1 MADFFLDFYG
11 VFVSLHSKNN
21 GVMAYQNIIGREEE
35 IKQLERLLSTSKS
48 EFVAIYGR
56 RRVGKSYLVEEVYKD
71 KITFRAIG
79 SFIKANDEKTYKQTQ
94 LDHFYESL
102 LDIGMAEDTPRPTN
116 WREAFRLLKIQLEGI
131 RTKRRVIFLDE
142 LPWLAG
148 PQSSEMIA
156 ELGYFWNSWADRQR
170 NVVLVVCGSATSWML
185 DNVIRDYGG
194 LYGRLTG
201 TIRLLPFTLREC
213 EAYFKNRGFHLS
225 RYEIAVAYMAF
236 GGIPYYLDRID
247 NEKNLSE
254 NIDDFFFKDEKRIHQ
269 EFRDVYTGLY
279 ATSERYLDIVK
290 ALGSRFYGMTRRE
303 LASAVGIELGGTFSK
318 ILDNLHESG
327 ITREYPRY
335 GKERVET
342 VYQLK
347 DFFSI
352 FYLHFIQG
360 KGTDAGNWRTVQ
372 RTPTF
377 YTWAGNTFEMLCIE
391 HLQQMKEKLRIA
403 TINRNYCWK
412 GAAPSGELCQIDL
425 VLEWKGERT
434 DYLCEMKF
442 SEHEFTI
449 DKQYEKELGNKIYAF
464 LNSKQHTKTHSIQLV
479 MVTTNGVIR
488 NEHSKDVNQQIIL
501 DDFFV

>member
-1 MADFFLDFYG
+1 
-11 VFVSLHSKNN
+11 
-21 GVMAYQNIIGREEE
+21 MAYQSIIGRNEE
-35 IKQLERLLSTSKS
+35 IKKLEKFLKSPKS

-56 RRVGKSYLVEEVYKD
+56 RRVGKSYLIEEVYKG
-71 KITFRAIG
+71 KIVFRAIG
-79 SFIKANDEKTYKQTQ
+79 SYIKDKDSKSYRQTQ

-102 LDIGMAEDTPRPTN
+102 LDIGMSDETPRPAN
-116 WREAFRLLKIQLEGI
+116 WREAFRLLRKCLEKS
-131 RTKRRVIFLDE
+131 RAKRRVVFLDE

-148 PQSSEMIA
+148 PQSAEMIT

-170 NVVLVVCGSATSWML
+170 NIVLVVCGSATSWML

-194 LYGRLTG
+194 LHGRLTG

-213 EAYFKNRGFHLS
+213 EKYFKSRGFHLS
-225 RYEIAVAYMAF
+225 RYEMAVAYMAF

-254 NIDDFFFKDEKRIHQ
+254 NIDDFFFKEERINQ
-269 EFRDVYTGLY
+269 EFKDVYAGLY
-279 ATSERYLDIVK
+279 ASSERYVDIVK
-290 ALGSRFYGMTRRE
+290 ALGTKFYGMTRSE
-303 LASAVGIELGGTFSK
+303 LAEAVGIELGGTFSK

-347 DFFSI
+347 DFFSM
-352 FYLHFIQG
+352 FYLHFIHG
-360 KGTDAGNWRTVQ
+360 KGTDAGNWRTIQ
-372 RTPTF
+372 RTQTF

-391 HLQQMKEKLRIA
+391 HLPQMKDKLRIA
-403 TINRNYCWK
+403 TINRNYCWR
-412 GAAPSGELCQIDL
+412 GQAPDGETCQIDL

-434 DYLCEMKF
+434 DYICEMKF

-449 DKQYEKELGNKIYAF
+449 DKQYEKYLGNKIEAF

-479 MVTTNGVIR
+479 MVTTNGISQ
-488 NEHSKDVNQQIIL
+488 NIHSKDINQQVTL
-501 DDFFV
+501 DDLF